1 MRFSAFRLPLPAPPD
16 VSLSQGSSGR
26 IPARG
31 GGTELGAF
39 SAGAEREPLRT
50 ERRQRC
56 PRAGLRPLLRER
68 GSFGS
73 GQETSPTLSP
83 IAPAREAR
91 PRTEAPRGTPASHL
105 PRTGELRGRA
115 ARAPR
120 DEALRRRRR
129 APPAPGRPRS
139 RTKAPLA
146 APRPARS
153 LTHHQELASATGE
166 VQLQRSA
173 AASASLGPVMVGC
186 GRRRR
191 WGSPRGGGR
200 RHGAPCGGGGG
211 GGEEALSPT
220 PGSAC
225 GGARPARPPAPA
237 HPTDPPPAAPPPPPT
252 AAGSPLHP
260 RPRPPRRP
268 PPAASEPSLKGL
280 RPPQR
285 RWSARAPRTGRC
297 PQPRGGRCAGAV
309 GALQSAAL
317 APPPL

>member
-83 IAPAREAR
+83 IAPSREAR

-105 PRTGELRGRA
+105 PRTAELRGRA

-211 GGEEALSPT
+211 GEEALSPT

-225 GGARPARPPAPA
+225 GGARPARPR
-237 HPTDPPPAAPPPPPT
+237 PPPT
-252 AAGSPLHP
+252 PRTLP
-260 RPRPPRRP
+260 RPRPPRPRRRRGAP
-268 PPAASEPSLKGL
+268 STPAPVLPAVL
-280 RPPQR
+280 PPQLR
-285 RWSARAPRTGRC
+285 S
-297 PQPRGGRCAGAV
+297 
-309 GALQSAAL
+309 
-317 APPPL
+317 PL